1 MLCVDRTL
9 SVKTPESIA
18 FSYDLAGLGSRFLAL
33 AIDMAIQIA
42 ILVAIF
48 YGIFLIGTHAPSTHK
63 PVHDSATES
72 AAIAFIV
79 AIIFLVFFAYFII
92 FEAYWNGQTPGKRLM
107 HLRVVRDG
115 GYPLD
120 FAGSAIRNL
129 VRVGE
134 MALGFYGISAIACI
148 FSPENKRL
156 GDLAAGTVVVRDGR
170 LASLSTV
177 MENAADAPR
186 TTLLSEQEHKV
197 IDQFVARRKGLT
209 PAVRAAIAQRIAQQV
224 RPRVS
229 YDLQALSD
237 EELLV
242 RLSAS

>member
-1 MLCVDRTL
+1 VDRTL

-48 YGIFLIGTHAPSTHK
+48 YAIFLIGTHAPPAHK
-63 PVHDSATES
+63 HVHDSAAES

-92 FEAYWNGQTPGKRLM
+92 FEAFWNGQTPGKRLM

-134 MALGFYGISAIACI
+134 VALGFYGISAIASI

-197 IDQFVARRKGLT
+197 IDQFVTRRKGLT
-209 PAVRAAIAQRIAQQV
+209 PAVRAAIAERIAQQV